1 MFFGLE
7 VEAVLD
13 GEHQVAREGVGV
25 GDGTSGGGYGVVDVG
40 EFVQQVEAVSH
51 KHPAGVAW
59 MRVSQ
64 AYVPHRVGGVKIV
77 DAVAAAHSEAR
88 HRIRERV
95 FFIMQ
100 MQG

>member
-13 GEHQVAREGVGV
+13 GEHQVARKGVGV